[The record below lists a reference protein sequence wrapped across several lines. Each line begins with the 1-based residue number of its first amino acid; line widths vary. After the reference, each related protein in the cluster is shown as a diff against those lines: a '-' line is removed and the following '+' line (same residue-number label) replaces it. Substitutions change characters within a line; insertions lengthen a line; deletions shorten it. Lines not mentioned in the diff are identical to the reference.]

1 MVRQKVKGTKVR
13 RSLSPEEEP
22 NFYSNNFVYPDLMT
36 EGSFPTP
43 SQVTTKSSSAKST
56 KRKSA
61 TKKKRKKS
69 PSSKPASSSTSPSSL
84 VSMMHMDQPNRFKNA
99 LVSLGKGALD
109 FNSCQQRSAFAPP
122 ALIKP
127 MSDSSIIT
135 SSSCDSL
142 TQQPPQSPDQLRLKL
157 PSFHQASQSTLY
169 MDASLKGGDL
179 LFFEGLPFRYIEPQR
194 NMFTDNISPQLSH
207 QQHREK
213 LQDVITN
220 VIAMEEQSELLMEPS
235 RIASL

>member
-1 MVRQKVKGTKVR
+1 MWR
-13 RSLSPEEEP
+13 
-22 NFYSNNFVYPDLMT
+22 
-36 EGSFPTP
+36 
-43 SQVTTKSSSAKST
+43 
-56 KRKSA
+56 
-61 TKKKRKKS
+61 S
-69 PSSKPASSSTSPSSL
+69 PSSSKTTSSSTAPSSL
-84 VSMMHMDQPNRFKNA
+84 VSLMHLDQTSHFKNA

-109 FNSCQQRSAFAPP
+109 INSCQQRSTFAPP

-142 TQQPPQSPDQLRLKL
+142 TQQQPQSPDQLRLKL

-169 MDASLKGGDL
+169 MDAALKGGDL

-194 NMFTDNISPQLSH
+194 DMFTDNISPQLSE

-220 VIAMEEQSELLMEPS
+220 VIAMEEQSELLVEPS